1 MRARPVGGVVVPT
14 RKIYRARRLSRGLV
28 LLLLVAGCS
37 GGSAEESGNEGRG
50 PYYDDI
56 IAAGQEPGIS
66 VFERSVFEDGEIT
79 RAEYEEAVQNLVAC
93 ADTQGVKV
101 GIEPQGQMYSYS
113 HIASPG
119 AGPVVDACSEEHTM
133 QIEPLYG
140 SVVNNPEKRDPEEV
154 LVECFIASGLVSAD
168 YTVERYR
175 EERDASARTFTVG
188 SESGNEYSSARI
200 EGSGQFSFDIEDPRH
215 RECSEDPLSY

>member
-1 MRARPVGGVVVPT
+1 MAPT
-14 RKIYRARRLSRGLV
+14 REKYGARNLAWCLAS
-28 LLLLVAGCS
+28 LLLVAGCS
-37 GGSAEESGNEGRG
+37 GGSTEDSGDEGRG

-66 VFERSVFEDGEIT
+66 DFERSVFEDGEIT

-93 ADTQGVKV
+93 ADARGVKV
-101 GIEPQGQMYSYS
+101 GIERQGQMYSYS

-133 QIEPLYG
+133 QIEPLYS

-168 YTVERYR
+168 YTVKKYR
-175 EERDASARTFTVG
+175 EERDASAKTFLV
-188 SESGNEYSSARI
+188 SSDSGNQYSSARI
-200 EGSGQFSFDIEDPRH
+200 EGSGEFSFDIEDPRH